1 VTRALVA
8 DIVDTSCVDG
18 PGNRYVVFLQGCT
31 FNCLACH
38 NPHTIDRRPSA
49 GTKWMDVADLHADIA
64 SKASFLSGV
73 TVSGGEP
80 TLQWEAVHELFDRL
94 AADPTTARLTRLVDS
109 NGDADP
115 QVWDVLATSMH
126 GAMIDLK
133 AFDPDVHQLLTG
145 RSNTRALAAIRQLAA
160 LDRLTEVRLLIVPGV
175 NDASEQLAAT
185 ARWLGGLDP
194 TPQTIVQGFRHE
206 GTRSVARRFREATS
220 TDLTNVVVALV
231 GHGLTADH
239 VRRTSPTDV
248 SQVDVLGD
256 VRPLCQPTLRRGT
269 GTRRKKVAHENRRT
283 HAHTGGDVPLI
294 DDSRGSCAT
303 DA

>member
-38 NPHTIDRRPSA
+38 NPHTIDRRPSSS
-49 GTKWMDVADLHADIA
+49 TEWMDVADLHADIA
-64 SKASFLSGV
+64 SKASFLSGI

-80 TLQWEAVHELFDRL
+80 TLQWAAVHELFDRL
-94 AADPTTARLTRLVDS
+94 AADPKTARLTRLVDS
-109 NGDADP
+109 NGDTDS
-115 QVWDVLATSMH
+115 QVWHVLATSMH

-133 AFDPDVHQLLTG
+133 ALDPDIHQLLTG
-145 RSNTRALAAIRQLAA
+145 RSNTRVLAAIRQLAA

-175 NDASEQLAAT
+175 NDAPEQLAAT

-206 GTRSVARRFREATS
+206 GARSVARRFREATPA
-220 TDLTNVVVALV
+220 DLANAVVALV

-239 VRRTSPTDV
+239 VRARGAPGLWSSLGGSSPRD
-248 SQVDVLGD
+248 
-256 VRPLCQPTLRRGT
+256 LCP
-269 GTRRKKVAHENRRT
+269 
-283 HAHTGGDVPLI
+283 
-294 DDSRGSCAT
+294 
-303 DA
+303 